1 MYLAIVRDREGT
13 RFVLRHSFQNRE
25 GGWESR
31 DVIDLGKDPE
41 EFINYIDD
49 RVFLISQDVLD
60 AIWEKGIEYEY
71 EELEEIFWPFVDPEI
86 RQTIEDFGGI
96 RGRGHKRTRSLDK
109 DELKKMQRGIHYF
122 DRRRLLFLKF
132 LHMNIEPLMDEPFPF
147 LNRLLDKSRDEI
159 EQDFEFME
167 MDLRPWEMKNYIYS
181 IFGLPDR
188 FSGRLTRFIP
198 EAQDEET
205 MDKFFLEE
213 LCRLNCDN
221 SYIDIGARPSKAHGL
236 HPYLRRYLFQYFDFI
251 FKSKVFRGIGGG
263 QFRPK
268 APSNE
273 SEDDFLKAM
282 DLTREDFEKMD
293 EREFISF
300 FRKKALKM
308 HPDTGGD
315 HKKFIRLKEAFE
327 FLIVKKKWS

>member
-1 MYLAIVRDREGT
+1 MYLAIVRDRTGT
-13 RFVLRHSFQNRE
+13 RFVLRHSFRSPE

-31 DVIDLGKDPE
+31 DVIDLGRDPE

-60 AIWEKGIEYEY
+60 AAWEKGIEYEY
-71 EELEEIFWPFVDPEI
+71 EELEEIFWPFVDTEI

-96 RGRGHKRTRSLDK
+96 RGRSHKRARRPDK
-109 DELKKMQRGIHYF
+109 DALKRMQRGIHHF

-167 MDLRPWEMKNYIYS
+167 MDLRPWEMKNYIYA
-181 IFGLPDR
+181 IFGLPGR

-198 EAQDEET
+198 EAQDQET

-213 LCRLNCDN
+213 LCRLNGDS
-221 SYIDIGARPSKAHGL
+221 SYIGIGARPSRASGL

-251 FKSKVFRGIGGG
+251 FKSRVFRGIGGG
-263 QFRPK
+263 QFRPR
-268 APSNE
+268 PSSSGSVDE
-273 SEDDFLKAM
+273 FLGVM
-282 DLTREDFEKMD
+282 NLTREEFEGMD
-293 EREFISF
+293 EREFVSC
-300 FRKKALKM
+300 FRKKALEM
-308 HPDTGGD
+308 HPDKGGD
-315 HKKFIRLKEAFE
+315 HKKFIRLKDAFE
-327 FLIVKKKWS
+327 FLIVKKRWG